1 MTRNILLMP
10 QQYHG
15 YETHRVIFFI
25 HAVSNE
31 VSSVI
36 LVHAQGL
43 DSVACVAPC
52 ALHLNGR
59 IFMLMRHLQAQRLTL
74 HLQLGWKGNGNGNGN
89 GNRNW
94 NGNGSGSSRS

>member
-1 MTRNILLMP
+1 MLMP
-10 QQYHG
+10 EQYHG
-15 YETHRVIFFI
+15 YETHLVIFFI

-43 DSVACVAPC
+43 YSVACVAPR

-59 IFMLMRHLQAQRLTL
+59 VSMHMRHLKGQRQTL
-74 HLQLGWKGNGNGNGN
+74 RLQVG
-89 GNRNW
+89 
-94 NGNGSGSSRS
+94 